1 MRSISSTFL
10 FFICSLFTAQTAP
23 SIEWQKALGG
33 DSNDKA
39 NSVQQTS
46 DGGYIIAGE
55 SSSTDGD
62 VTGNHGNSDYWIVK
76 LDASGSIEWQ
86 KALGGTNEDRANSVQ
101 QTSDG
106 GYIVAGDS
114 YSADGDITGNHGNS
128 DYWIVKLDASG
139 SMQWQKS
146 LGGTNDDWANSV
158 QQTSDG
164 GYIIAGES
172 YSADGDIT
180 GNHGNSDYWIV
191 KLDSSGSTQW
201 QKSLGGTSYDRANS
215 VQQTSD
221 GGYIIA
227 GGAAS
232 NNGDITGNHGNE
244 DFWIVKLNSSGIIQW
259 EKSLVGNLA
268 DAAESIRQTSEG
280 GYIVAGG
287 SHSTNSEIPAN
298 FGESNYC
305 VAKLDSNGNT
315 LWQKYFGGS
324 SNDYAYSTQPTS
336 DGGYIVAGATGSANG
351 NIIGNHGSSDYWII
365 KLDSSGIMQWQ
376 KPLGGTA
383 FDEAYS
389 IQQTTDGGYILAGQ
403 IFSTDGEVTG
413 AHGSSDSW
421 IVKLSS
427 DQLSTAENHLI
438 NKTSIYPNPAKDF
451 FYADHL
457 PKGTV
462 LDIIDMSGRKLFSQ
476 KYNEEKIKINT
487 SAFSEGIYIV
497 QIKSKETII
506 LSKKIT
512 VSK

>member
-1 MRSISSTFL
+1 MRHLTFTFL
-10 FFICSLFTAQTAP
+10 FFTFSISMAQTAP

-33 DSNDKA
+33 SQAESA
-39 NSVQQTS
+39 NA
-46 DGGYIIAGE
+46 I
-55 SSSTDGD
+55 
-62 VTGNHGNSDYWIVK
+62 
-76 LDASGSIEWQ
+76 
-86 KALGGTNEDRANSVQ
+86 Q

-106 GYIVAGDS
+106 GYIVAGNSMSSDGNMTNHGDSDYWIIKLDTSGSIQWQKSLGGSFYDSANSIQQTADGGYIVAGES
-114 YSADGDITGNHGNS
+114 YSIDGDITGNHGNS

-139 SMQWQKS
+139 TMQWQKS
-146 LGGTNDDWANSV
+146 LGGTNEDWANSV

-164 GYIIAGES
+164 GYIVAGES
-172 YSADGDIT
+172 YSTDGDIT

-191 KLDSSGSTQW
+191 KLDSSGGIQW
-201 QKSLGGTSYDRANS
+201 QKALGGTSYDRANS
-215 VQQTSD
+215 IQQTFD
-221 GGYIIA
+221 GGYIVA
-227 GGAAS
+227 GGSAS

-287 SHSTNSEIPAN
+287 SNSTNSEIPTN

-324 SNDYAYSTQPTS
+324 GNDYAYSTQPTS

-351 NIIGNHGSSDYWII
+351 DIIGSHGSSEYWII

-376 KPLGGTA
+376 KPLGGTS

-389 IQQTTDGGYILAGQ
+389 IQQTADGGYILAGQ
-403 IFSTDGEVTG
+403 ISSTDGEVTG

-421 IVKLSS
+421 IVKLNS
-427 DQLSTAENHLI
+427 DQLSTAENHSI
-438 NKTSIYPNPAKDF
+438 NKPSIYPNPSKDF
-451 FYADHL
+451 FYVDHL
-457 PKGTV
+457 PKETV
-462 LDIIDMSGRKLFSQ
+462 VSITDMSGRKLFSQ
-476 KYNEEKIKINT
+476 QYNEEKIRINT
-487 SAFSEGIYIV
+487 SAFTEGIYMI
-497 QIKSKETII
+497 QIRSKEEII

-512 VSK
+512 VSR